1 MGQLESFVL
10 SGFAI
15 LAFAIMAAQMTGVAV
30 QEGGYPAMSYPGSNL
45 TDNYMAQS
53 KNFSDDFMASVQ
65 EVQNAPPEATL
76 ASQGLFS
83 ASATVKAI
91 TFTSTSLGMV
101 IGIITSNIA
110 YVVGVLG
117 IDGWVLALGI
127 SAIVVIF
134 AFAILSVLSRYPA

>member
-1 MGQLESFVL
+1 MGALENFVL

-30 QEGGYPAMSYPGSNL
+30 QEGGHPDIAYPGSNL